1 MENYENE
8 INKILESIDD
18 QEIHPLNMVSN
29 KRNKIINDIYN
40 KFLNYDINKDNLK
53 ECLETLENYEWIESI
68 HHLKKGYKFRFLSN
82 KFFYDLKVS
91 PLVSL
96 IQYKDGLITYRNGLF
111 INSVRDNICLFKYIS
126 DELLVKMKLMELI
139 ND

>member
-1 MENYENE
+1 MDYENE

-18 QEIHPLNMVSN
+18 QVIQPLNLVSD
-29 KRNKIINDIYN
+29 KRNKIIKDIYN
-40 KFLNYDINKDNLK
+40 KFLNYDNNKNNIK
-53 ECLETLENYEWIESI
+53 ECHETLENYEHIESI
-68 HHLKKGYKFRFLSN
+68 QNLKKGDKFRFLSK

-91 PLVSL
+91 PLVTL

-111 INSVRDNICLFKYIS
+111 INSVRDNICLFKYIT

>member
-1 MENYENE
+1 MDYENE

-18 QEIHPLNMVSN
+18 EVIEPLNLIYEE
-29 KRNKIINDIYN
+29 RIKIINAFYY
-40 KFLNYDINKDNLK
+40 KFLNYPCNKDNLK
-53 ECLETLENYEWIESI
+53 ESFKILENYEYITSI
-68 HHLKKGYKFRFLSN
+68 DYLKKGDKFRFLSK

-111 INSVRDNICLFKYIS
+111 INSVRDDVCLFKYIP

>member
-1 MENYENE
+1 MDYENE

-18 QEIHPLNMVSN
+18 QVITPLNLVSN
-29 KRNKIINDIYN
+29 KRNKIIKENYN
-40 KFLNYDINKDNLK
+40 KFLNYDVNKNNLK
-53 ECLETLENYEWIESI
+53 ECLETLENYEHIESM
-68 HHLKKGYKFRFLSN
+68 HDLKKGDKFRFLSN

-91 PLVSL
+91 PLVTL

-111 INSVRDNICLFKYIS
+111 INSVRDNICLFKYIT